1 MSEFEYIEIKSLLL
15 EQREILRNLFPDK
28 VSLSYIKE
36 RTSLTRQAIRMKLI
50 NNFKFEVDFWK
61 ENGKI
66 FMSKATAL
74 QLLQLK

>member
-36 RTSLTRQAIRMKLI
+36 RTSLTRQAIRMKLMI
-50 NNFKFEVDFWK
+50 
-61 ENGKI
+61 
-66 FMSKATAL
+66 
-74 QLLQLK
+74 